1 MIKSICLRGVCV
13 CVCFLFNSFSFFSFF
28 LNVSLLLPAL
38 IWWKTVRLRDSR
50 SCHFSVS
57 LMLIKPWLSRPRGP
71 SRLHLPLL
79 AWVRQKKKKNPP
91 RACKTNSSP
100 RTSRTCT
107 LNKIRQ
113 LRGQRQ
119 KRKKK
124 LTLFCRLLKLMNT
137 RTACWVKERG
147 CWVWAPNLFQVRGRR
162 WRVRQE
168 MASPARCTLK
178 ESLTHF
184 KWRRGRLWPRDTEAR
199 QPGTSSICQSPI
211 SSRTKRRQLGTIW
224 EGFPK
229 MILKFLNLSK
239 VQSTG

>member
-79 AWVRQKKKKNPP
+79 AWVWQKKKKKNPP

-147 CWVWAPNLFQVRGRR
+147 CWVWALEAKLVSGA
-162 WRVRQE
+162 RQE
-168 MASPARCTLK
+168 MASAAGDG
-178 ESLTHF
+178 ESSSLHSQGITHA
-184 KWRRGRLWPRDTEAR
+184 LQMEER
-199 QPGTSSICQSPI
+199 QIVASRHGGSSTRNIFN
-211 SSRTKRRQLGTIW
+211 L
-224 EGFPK
+224 PK
-229 MILKFLNLSK
+229 SN
-239 VQSTG
+239 